1 MSRADYTKDEL
12 VRLGE
17 AIYERDIRAR
27 VEPEHRGKFI
37 VIDVEAGDY
46 EIDEN
51 VVVAMRRVAA
61 RHPDG
66 ARCLLRIGATAG
78 SHLPGRS
85 GYRPS

>member
-37 VIDVEAGDY
+37 VIDVETGDY
-46 EIDEN
+46 EFDEN
-51 VVVAMRRVAA
+51 VVVATRRVAA
-61 RHPDG
+61 RP
-66 ARCLLRIGATAG
+66 T
-78 SHLPGRS
+78 
-85 GYRPS
+85 